1 MTTDETTGSKNLK
14 IEVISQKDYDNMNGA
29 RKIMYTDLIKKGQV
43 KISDGK
49 EKKESPKEKPRG
61 EGRGPFTWL
70 RGKNVMVTMVTGA
83 VLTGLLT
90 DVWQYEICVDIPG
103 SGPVLILKHAL
114 IMVQESPKGV
124 HDGTRFP

>member
-49 EKKESPKEKPRG
+49 ERKESLKEKPRG
-61 EGRGPFTWL
+61 EGRGPFSWL
-70 RGKNVMVTMVTGA
+70 REKNVMVTLVTGTT
-83 VLTGLLT
+83 LTGLLT
-90 DVWQYEICVDIPG
+90 DVWTYEIALDIPG
-103 SGPVLILKHAL
+103 SNPVLIMKHSL
-114 IMVQESPKGV
+114 MIVQEV
-124 HDGTRFP
+124 TA

>member
-49 EKKESPKEKPRG
+49 ERKESPKEKPRG
-61 EGRGPFTWL
+61 EGRGPFSWL
-70 RGKNVMVTMVTGA
+70 REKNVMVTLVTGTT
-83 VLTGLLT
+83 LTGLLT
-90 DVWQYEICVDIPG
+90 DVWQYEICVDVPG
-103 SGPVLILKHAL
+103 SGPVLILKHAVVT
-114 IMVQESPKGV
+114 VQGV
-124 HDGTRFP
+124 LP

>member
-61 EGRGPFTWL
+61 EGRSPFSWL
-70 RGKNVMVTMVTGA
+70 REKNVMVTLVTGTI
-83 VLTGLLT
+83 LTGLLT
-90 DVWQYEICVDIPG
+90 DVWQYEIALDIPG
-103 SGPVLILKHAL
+103 SNPILILKHAL
-114 IMVQESPKGV
+114 VSVQEVPA
-124 HDGTRFP
+124 